1 MTDET
6 TQDTSI
12 TISQMRDFIVD
23 KGRVGANTVAGLT
36 DAQVKV
42 AYEAIRRDIEKS
54 SPATRATTPPVT
66 SRPAAKHKGG
76 PVHKR
81 PQMMGGGMYK
91 GRKHAYA
98 AGGSV
103 KNLNIVKSK

>member
-1 MTDET
+1 MAET
-6 TQDTSI
+6 TQDTSM
-12 TISQMRDFIVD
+12 TISEMRDFIVD
-23 KGRVGANTVAGLT
+23 KAGVGLNTAAELT
-36 DAQVKV
+36 KEQLKEAVKK
-42 AYEAIRRDIEKS
+42 IMQDIEKS

>member
-1 MTDET
+1 MAET
-6 TQDTSI
+6 TQDTSM
-12 TISQMRDFIVD
+12 TISEKR
-23 KGRVGANTVAGLT
+23 
-36 DAQVKV
+36 
-42 AYEAIRRDIEKS
+42 EAIMDLTGVSAETVMRLSPEQVGITYRKVLRDAEKS

-66 SRPAAKHKGG
+66 SRPTTKHKGG